1 MKKLLYL
8 KMKPILLTLLV
19 QLSALN
25 LWAQNESSGLGLPGD
40 NLNLSAV
47 LDIFQQSKTLEA
59 FEASLNS
66 NENKINNLDLND
78 DGMVDYIKVLDY
90 KEGRLHSIV
99 LQTDLSANE
108 SQDLAVI
115 YVKKKLNGDVDIQI
129 VGDEDLYGQ
138 DYVIDVSDQDEEG
151 TPNPGYAGNT
161 NNDNIYYNNGM
172 SFYNWPIITYMY
184 DPFYDPWY
192 SPFRWGYYPS
202 GWFGWRPFFWND
214 YYFHCYN
221 VYSWYWP
228 HYYYSGRNRFYRQHR
243 NYALD
248 NRKQSRI
255 IAQNRQNGIYE
266 KSYQGNIP
274 VRKPLAGGRVGELP
288 ARIIRNETIAQPKQ
302 DNLNRNNNQSGTQ
315 SERRPAGTIS
325 QPIAPRQEYRR
336 EEQKQVQPR
345 RESAPRQMETRPSR
359 PVERSPQ
366 PTFTPPARQEPQ
378 QAPRQSA
385 TPSNNG
391 ASERR
396 GRR

>member
-1 MKKLLYL
+1 MIRFTTLGTRPFDGGIIQVVGSDGDPSFGTIIIFIVT
-8 KMKPILLTLLV
+8 MCIL
-19 QLSALN
+19 
-25 LWAQNESSGLGLPGD
+25 GIG
-40 NLNLSAV
+40 
-47 LDIFQQSKTLEA
+47 
-59 FEASLNS
+59 
-66 NENKINNLDLND
+66 
-78 DGMVDYIKVLDY
+78 
-90 KEGRLHSIV
+90 
-99 LQTDLSANE
+99 
-108 SQDLAVI
+108 
-115 YVKKKLNGDVDIQI
+115 
-129 VGDEDLYGQ
+129 
-138 DYVIDVSDQDEEG
+138 
-151 TPNPGYAGNT
+151 
-161 NNDNIYYNNGM
+161 
-172 SFYNWPIITYMY
+172 PIITI
-184 DPFYDPWY
+184 
-192 SPFRWGYYPS
+192 
-202 GWFGWRPFFWND
+202 
-214 YYFHCYN
+214 
-221 VYSWYWP
+221 
-228 HYYYSGRNRFYRQHR
+228 SGRNRFYRQHR

-274 VRKPLAGGRVGELP
+274 VRKPLAGGRVGEQP

-366 PTFTPPARQEPQ
+366 PTFTPPPRQEPQ